1 MNSGS
6 RPCAPRYLEVTA
18 STPDAPPGCPR
29 VPKSPP
35 GEPEMREVAPV
46 SEPESCA
53 ITRST
58 GPPGA
63 NCTTTNETS
72 MMPNSVGIMSST
84 RRMM

>member
-1 MNSGS
+1 M
-6 RPCAPRYLEVTA
+6 LL
-18 STPDAPPGCPR
+18 PGCAR
-29 VPKSPP
+29 LPKSPP
-35 GEPEMREVAPV
+35 GEPETREVAPV

-53 ITRST
+53 ITRSI

-72 MMPNSVGIMSST
+72 MMPNSVGIISST

>member
-6 RPCAPRYLEVTA
+6 SPWAPRYFDVAA
-18 STPDAPPGCPR
+18 SAPGVLPGWPR
-29 VPKSPP
+29 LPKSPP
-35 GEPEMREVAPV
+35 GEPEIREVAPV
-46 SEPESCA
+46 SEPESWA
-53 ITRST
+53 MIRSI

-72 MMPNSVGIMSST
+72 MMPNSVGIMSSR